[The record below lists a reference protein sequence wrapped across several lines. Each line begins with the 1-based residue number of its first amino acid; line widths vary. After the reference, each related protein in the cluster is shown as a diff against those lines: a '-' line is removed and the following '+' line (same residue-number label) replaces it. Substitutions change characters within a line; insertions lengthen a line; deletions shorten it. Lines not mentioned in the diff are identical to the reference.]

1 MAART
6 LGERFSVTDSFYE
19 SNSIFEAKDNETGNK
34 VLVKIVPLLPKEMKR
49 WTKYENELRV
59 IGQLNHPGI
68 IKIMEWGDC
77 DGGKYIAFEH
87 IDGVRLSEAR
97 LSVTSSIRVLLRV
110 AEAVK
115 SMHSVELIH
124 RDLRP
129 ENIVLYDQTNLLIK
143 LIDFGSSASEETRL
157 RQIKPNEIIKTL
169 AWISPEALRN
179 EPITLSS
186 NLYQLG
192 LIGYLLLTG
201 NIPYKEDTPSSL
213 IWQIQHMNPLPVS
226 AINPRVPVAL
236 ENMLKRLLRKDP
248 ESRFEKID
256 DVIEILKE
264 LAKQEN
270 ISSTFSIRTG
280 LLLGRGRIIGRSKE
294 LNRLSV
300 SLKEQSRA
308 EVFQIRGDMGI
319 GKTRLIQ
326 EIASQARMTDIP
338 SIIIGCDLY
347 HKTKNLSTIS
357 QIVAEGAN
365 MLGTGMIG
373 KSVFKNI
380 LVKLC
385 PELSDRIITA
395 NTSEIDIY
403 ELERQAMPALKW
415 LFEAM
420 SMKNRV
426 LLILDDAEFMDDQ
439 SHRLLQKLMSSI
451 SDLPVTFIAASRK
464 ESSIPYSIK
473 IELEPLSKKD
483 ILIMLHENLGTTASA
498 DDLPEISSNISKGNP
513 LMIELLLSGL
523 AANKGL
529 DESGR
534 LTLTPEKIPATL
546 ESLLEW
552 QLPKL
557 NQSVQDILST
567 AAIIGNSFDEQM
579 LARVSGKSR
588 IEIADSLDMGMLAN
602 LIVHYKSPSG
612 YRYRFVTS
620 QLTDL
625 MVSRFQPKQRVLV
638 HEQIIRQ
645 ILAKQESH
653 QDDDIWNLI
662 GHLRETGNVKLLIDK
677 LIRASDIL
685 SSSHELENSIEIA
698 KEAYQLS
705 IQSADTQL
713 ETKAVINLAKKM
725 SHIGELDKSLELLE
739 AILKT
744 AKRIGIDQ
752 LSESDLQF
760 NLALIHSIEGNTQ
773 KSQELAQESFKIISR
788 IGDDERLIQLH
799 LLESM
804 NTGDY
809 DADLSLRQTL
819 KSTSLVEKFPDN
831 TWVRGAFN
839 SLSQAYLNN
848 GNIELAKQAI
858 VKAKESPKKKS
869 NLVQFFQTYII
880 EAEIA
885 LLEGNI
891 GEAQEIVE
899 NIEREGICKKSP
911 AVKIGTDSV
920 RASIALAKGAH
931 QESVTIY
938 QNVVSL
944 NLQVNAKISAIK
956 TLLKLCRAFIDAG
969 ETDGAKYSLFQAQN
983 LVADSDNPSVLNS
996 IILLESILKYQE
1008 GEFEKSGELVHTIQS
1023 KNLPPFDKILFRAL
1037 SVRLV
1042 AKRGDYRRALAMLS
1056 DEMLLNRQFLLLPT
1070 VSYALG
1076 MVKAEILFDLLART
1090 SEMALAQKT
1099 LALSKSGLLGQDLPA
1114 MLKQSLDLAYV
1125 NTLYSG
1131 IRTQQPK
1138 ASFALAKLHCLM
1150 ASIEK
1155 QNAQL
1160 HRDECI
1166 RLIEM
1171 TTALAN
1177 DLCMPTLA
1185 MKAQSLE
1192 AALKSGQAPV
1202 DL

>member
-6 LGERFSVTDSFYE
+6 LGERFSITNSFYE
-19 SNSIFEAKDNETGNK
+19 SNSIFEATDIETGNK

-110 AEAVK
+110 AEAIK
-115 SMHSVELIH
+115 SMHSVELLH

-179 EPITLSS
+179 EPVTLSS

-192 LIGYLLLTG
+192 LIGYMLLTG
-201 NIPYKEDTPSSL
+201 NLPYKEDTPSSL

-280 LLLGRGRIIGRSKE
+280 LLLGRGRIIGRTKE
-294 LNRLSV
+294 LNRLAV

-308 EVFQIRGDMGI
+308 EIFQIRGDMGI

-326 EIASQARMTDIP
+326 EIASQARMTDMP
-338 SIIIGCDLY
+338 SIIIGCDSY
-347 HKTKNLSTIS
+347 HKTKSLSTIS

-385 PELSDRIITA
+385 PELGDRIITA
-395 NTSEIDIY
+395 NAAEMDIY

-420 SMKNRV
+420 SAKNRV
-426 LLILDDAEFMDDQ
+426 LLILDDAEYMDDQ
-439 SHRLLQKLMSSI
+439 SHRLLQKVMGSI
-451 SDLPVTFIAASRK
+451 SDLPVTFIVASRK
-464 ESSIPYSIK
+464 DFPIPYSIK
-473 IELEPLSKKD
+473 VELEPLTKKD

-498 DDLPEISSNISKGNP
+498 DDLPEISTNISKGNP

-529 DESGR
+529 DESGK
-534 LTLTPEKIPATL
+534 LTVTPDKIPGTL
-546 ESLLEW
+546 ETLLEW

-567 AAIIGNSFDEQM
+567 AAIIGNSFDEQT
-579 LARVSGKSR
+579 LARISGKSR
-588 IEIADSLDMGMLAN
+588 IEIADALDMGMLAN
-602 LIVHYKSPSG
+602 LIIHYKSPSG
-612 YRYRFVTS
+612 YRYRFITS

-625 MVSRFQPKQRVLV
+625 LVRRFQPKQRIGV
-638 HEQIIRQ
+638 HEQVIRQ
-645 ILAKQESH
+645 IMSKQESL

-677 LIRASDIL
+677 LIRASGIL

-698 KEAYQLS
+698 KEAYQLA

-713 ETKAVINLAKKM
+713 ETKAVINLAQKM
-725 SHIGELDKSLELLE
+725 CLVGELDKSLELLE

-760 NLALIHSIEGNTQ
+760 NLAFIHSIEGNIP
-773 KSQELAQESFKIISR
+773 KSQELSQESFKIISR

-804 NTGDY
+804 NTLDY
-809 DADLSLRQTL
+809 DPDLALRQAF
-819 KSTSLVEKFPDN
+819 KSTSLVDKFPDN
-831 TWVRGAFN
+831 PWARGSFN
-839 SLSQAYLNN
+839 TLALAYLNN
-848 GNIELAKQAI
+848 GNIEAAKQAI
-858 VKAKESPKKKS
+858 SKAKEYPKKQS
-869 NLVQFFQTYII
+869 NLVQFFQTYIT
-880 EAEIA
+880 EAELA

-891 GEAQEIVE
+891 GEAEEIVS
-899 NIEREGICKKSP
+899 NIEREGICQKSP
-911 AVKIGTDSV
+911 PVKIGADTI
-920 RASIALAKGAH
+920 RAMVVCAKGMH
-931 QESVTIY
+931 QESVSIF

-944 NLQVNAKISAIK
+944 NLQVNAKFYAIK
-956 TLLKLCRAFIDAG
+956 TLLRLCQTFIEG
-969 ETDGAKYSLFQAQN
+969 SENDGAKYSLFQAQN
-983 LVADSDNPSVLNS
+983 LAGDSDNPSIRNS
-996 IILLESILKYQE
+996 ILLLESILKFQD
-1008 GEFEKSGELVHTIQS
+1008 GEFEKSGELIHTIQP
-1023 KNLPPFDKILFRAL
+1023 KFLTPFDKILFRSL
-1037 SVRLV
+1037 SVKLV
-1042 AKRGDYRRALAMLS
+1042 VKRGDYRRALALHA
-1056 DEMLLNRQFLLLPT
+1056 DETIINKQFLSLPT
-1070 VSYALG
+1070 VSYTLG
-1076 MVKAEILFDLLART
+1076 MVKAEMLFDLLARS
-1090 SEMALAQKT
+1090 SELALPQKT
-1099 LALSKSGLLGQDLPA
+1099 LMLSKNGLLGQDLPA

-1125 NTLYSG
+1125 STLYSG

-1138 ASFALAKLHCLM
+1138 ASFALAKFHCLM
-1150 ASIEK
+1150 ASIDK
-1155 QNAQL
+1155 QNATH
-1160 HRDECI
+1160 HRDECV

-1192 AALKSGQAPV
+1192 SALKSGQAPV